1 MGQIILVTGGI
12 SSGKSAFAEDLVTKI
27 SQDKSCSCTYIATAS
42 VYDDEMR
49 EKVRLHQQAR
59 QDKNWSTLEAYK
71 NLGQIVANDDFDHGI
86 LLLDCLTMMVS
97 NIIFEDDM
105 DFDGLD
111 QDKCRLK
118 EDLVLNE
125 IRDFVKSVRDKDLD
139 LVLVTN
145 EIGLGGI
152 SYNKLSRFY
161 TQLVGRSNQYI
172 ASQSDQVYMV
182 VSSIGER
189 IK

>member
-27 SQDKSCSCTYIATAS
+27 SQDKSCSCIYRATAS
-42 VYDDEMR
+42 VYEDEMR

-182 VSSIGER
+182 VSSIGVR

>member
-1 MGQIILVTGGI
+1 M
-12 SSGKSAFAEDLVTKI
+12 
-27 SQDKSCSCTYIATAS
+27 
-42 VYDDEMR
+42 
-49 EKVRLHQQAR
+49 
-59 QDKNWSTLEAYK
+59 
-71 NLGQIVANDDFDHGI
+71 GQIVANDDFDHGI

-182 VSSIGER
+182 VSSIGVR